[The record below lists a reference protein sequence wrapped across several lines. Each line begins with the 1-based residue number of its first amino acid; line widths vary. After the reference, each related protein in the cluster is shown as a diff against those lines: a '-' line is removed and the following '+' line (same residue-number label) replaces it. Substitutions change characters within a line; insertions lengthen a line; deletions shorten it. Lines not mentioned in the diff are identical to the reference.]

1 MKKIL
6 FGLLSFVASF
16 CAAQLGDLGPSSKIS
31 LLTIGN
37 ADELH
42 SRFGHTA
49 LRIQNPSDSLDIV
62 FGYGGF
68 DFNDPNFYY
77 KFTTGKLDYS
87 MTGHHFDS
95 FVEEYKIENRSIH
108 EQELNLS
115 TGQKK
120 VLFRYLKNNYR
131 PENRKYKYDFLFDN
145 CATKIPEV
153 LQETFGNTI
162 NFDETYLSK
171 ESTFRQL
178 IHESLDTN
186 SWTSFGIDLA
196 LGSII
201 DREAT
206 AYEHQFLPKYVSQ
219 QFENAT
225 LNKKPL
231 VKAKTLIL
239 AKQVQESSG
248 FKIWSPAVILSLLLI
263 LVAIVTYCDIIRQK
277 RTKSIDFLLF
287 FSTGVAGLIICFL
300 WFMTDHSSTKMNFN
314 LFWAFAPNL
323 IVAFFLLK
331 NKTPHWLTK
340 YIFLALFLMLLLIIL
355 WVTQFQIFS
364 PLLILVIITLLIRY
378 LFLLKHI
385 KIQNLNSKK

>member
-1 MKKIL
+1 MKKVFLSIL
-6 FGLLSFVASF
+6 LFVTYI
-16 CAAQLGDLGPSSKIS
+16 CAAQLGELTPSAKIS

-42 SRFGHTA
+42 SKFGHTA
-49 LRIQNPSDSLDIV
+49 LRIQDPTDSLDIV

-87 MTGHHFDS
+87 MTGHRFNN
-95 FVEEYKIENRSIH
+95 FVEGYRIENRSIH

-120 VLFRYLKNNYR
+120 VLFRYLKTNYH
-131 PENRKYKYDFLFDN
+131 PKNRNYKYDFLFDN

-153 LQETFGNTI
+153 LNETFANSIT
-162 NFDETYLSK
+162 FDKTYLSK
-171 ESTFRQL
+171 KSTFRQL
-178 IHESLDTN
+178 IHETLDTN

-196 LGSII
+196 LGSVI

-219 QFENAT
+219 QFENT
-225 LNKKPL
+225 TINKQPL
-231 VKAKTLIL
+231 VKEKTLIL
-239 AKQVQESSG
+239 AKQPEEPSG
-248 FKIWSPAVILSLLLI
+248 FGYESPAVILTILLLA
-263 LVAIVTYCDIIRQK
+263 VAVFSFFDLKNKK
-277 RTKSIDFLLF
+277 RSKWVDFILF
-287 FSTGVAGLIICFL
+287 FSTGAAGLIICFL

-314 LFWAFAPNL
+314 LFWAVAPNL
-323 IVAFFLLK
+323 IVAFYLLK
-331 NKTPHWLTK
+331 NKIPQWLSK
-340 YIFLALFLMLLLIIL
+340 YIFGVLILIGLVIIL
-355 WVTQFQIFS
+355 WVIKFQIFS
-364 PLLILVIITLLIRY
+364 PLIILILITLLIRY

-385 KIQNLNSKK
+385 KNLNLNS

>member
-1 MKKIL
+1 MKKI
-6 FGLLSFVASF
+6 FFFVLLFVASF
-16 CAAQLGDLGPSSKIS
+16 GAAQLGDLTASSKIS

-68 DFNDPNFYY
+68 DFEDPNFYY

-87 MTGHHFDS
+87 MTGHRFNN
-95 FVEEYKIENRSIH
+95 FVAGYKIENRSIH

-131 PENRKYKYDFLFDN
+131 PENRNYKYDFLFDN

-153 LQETFGNTI
+153 LNETFPNSI
-162 NFDETYLSK
+162 NFNGAHLSK

-178 IHESLDTN
+178 IHETLETN

-196 LGSII
+196 LGAVI
-201 DREAT
+201 DRNAT
-206 AYEHQFLPKYVSQ
+206 ANEHQFLPEYVSQ

-225 LNKKPL
+225 INGKPL
-231 VKAKTLIL
+231 VKDKTLVL
-239 AKQVQESSG
+239 ATRAKEPSG
-248 FKIWSPAVILSLLLI
+248 FSIGSPAVILIILLV
-263 LVAIVTYCDIIRQK
+263 LVAIISYSDLKEQK
-277 RTKSIDFLLF
+277 RSKWLDFLLF
-287 FSTGVAGLIICFL
+287 FSTGLAGLIICFL

-323 IVAFFLLK
+323 IVAFYLLK
-331 NKTPHWLTK
+331 NIIPQWLMK
-340 YIFLALFLMLLLIIL
+340 YTFIIIIL
-355 WVTQFQIFS
+355 IALVILLWLIKFQIFS
-364 PLLILVIITLLIRY
+364 PLLILIIVTLLMRY

-385 KIQNLNSKK
+385 KT